1 MLSRFLL
8 KAIRIY
14 QRYISPGL
22 PPRCRYTPTCSEYAC
37 QAIARYGAIK
47 GGWLAFKRLMRCH
60 PFHKGDYYD
69 PVP

>member
-8 KAIRIY
+8 KAIRFY

-47 GGWLAFKRLMRCH
+47 GGWLSFKRLMRCH